1 MNATGARYAALG
13 IIGEHGVL
21 SDFLYEGITPDL
33 AAEIGHLPTG
43 RGVLGTVIRLNTT
56 IRLADIGDHADA
68 VGFPPNHPPM
78 SSFLGVPVAVGD
90 QAFGNLYL
98 TEKAEGFTDQDVMVV
113 EALSRIAGSAVTTAR
128 LHERLRRVAVV
139 EDRQRIARDLH
150 DSVIQEMFAVGLA
163 LQGISQLVEN
173 PQVEATLL
181 DSVDRLDKSVE
192 SLRRYIF
199 QLRTVGTE
207 EHPLDEQ
214 VQELVA
220 RMASAY
226 PADVSLSVTANIS
239 TEPGVDEEVL
249 RIVGEALSNALRH
262 SGAHRV
268 EVELATDVES
278 CVVVVSDD
286 GEGFDVDGV
295 SGGLGL
301 GNLRTRVHR
310 LGGELEIVSSRQ
322 GTVVRARLPLR

>member
-1 MNATGARYAALG
+1 
-13 IIGEHGVL
+13 
-21 SDFLYEGITPDL
+21 
-33 AAEIGHLPTG
+33 
-43 RGVLGTVIRLNTT
+43 
-56 IRLADIGDHADA
+56 
-68 VGFPPNHPPM
+68 
-78 SSFLGVPVAVGD
+78 VAVGD
-90 QAFGNLYL
+90 EAFGNLYL
-98 TEKAEGFTDQDVMVV
+98 TEKVEGFTDQDVMVV

-163 LQGISQLVEN
+163 LQGISQLVES

-199 QLRTVGTE
+199 QLRTVGTAE
-207 EHPLDEQ
+207 RTLDEQ

-226 PADVSLSVTANIS
+226 PANVSLSVTAKV
-239 TEPGVDEEVL
+239 TADPDVDEEVL

-262 SGAHRV
+262 SGAHKV
-268 EVELATDVES
+268 EVELTADAET

-295 SGGLGL
+295 PGGMGL

-310 LGGELEIVSSRQ
+310 LGGELGIKSSRQ

>member
-1 MNATGARYAALG
+1 MK
-13 IIGEHGVL
+13 
-21 SDFLYEGITPDL
+21 DL
-33 AAEIGHLPTG
+33 L
-43 RGVLGTVIRLNTT
+43 L
-56 IRLADIGDHADA
+56 
-68 VGFPPNHPPM
+68 
-78 SSFLGVPVAVGD
+78 
-90 QAFGNLYL
+90 
-98 TEKAEGFTDQDVMVV
+98 
-113 EALSRIAGSAVTTAR
+113 
-128 LHERLRRVAVV
+128 
-139 EDRQRIARDLH
+139 IARDLH

-163 LQGISQLVEN
+163 LQGISQLVES

-226 PADVSLSVTANIS
+226 PADVSLSVTANME
-239 TEPGVDEEVL
+239 TDPGVNEEVL

-262 SGAHRV
+262 SGAHKV
-268 EVELATDVES
+268 EVELAPDVDS
-278 CVVVVSDD
+278 CIVIVSDD